1 MSEHDIIGFFR
12 EAMSLSV
19 IMVAPLMI
27 AALIIGLVV
36 GLLQALTS
44 VQEATL
50 TFAPKLAV
58 MLAVF
63 AVTAGSMGRM
73 LAAFFDARVIPMI
86 AGS

>member
-27 AALIIGLVV
+27 AALVIGLVV

-73 LAAFFDARVIPMI
+73 LAAFFDARIIPMI

>member
-27 AALIIGLVV
+27 AALVIGLIV

-73 LAAFFDARVIPMI
+73 LAAFFDARIIPMI